1 MLVLGG
7 KNIWELSML
16 RDIRIIVYR
25 ILVASLPKELLRA
38 CLVYAWEKA
47 YSSSNN
53 QPESMTIV
61 EVLKVVE

>member
-1 MLVLGG
+1 
-7 KNIWELSML
+7 ML